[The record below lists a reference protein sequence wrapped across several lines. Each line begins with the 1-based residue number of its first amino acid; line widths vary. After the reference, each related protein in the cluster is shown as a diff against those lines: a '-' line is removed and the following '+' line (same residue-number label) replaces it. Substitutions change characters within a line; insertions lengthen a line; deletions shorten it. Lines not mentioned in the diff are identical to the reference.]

1 MRTIM
6 YAAVTTA
13 GLFGAALAEAA
24 NFDPRVIT
32 FGEARQ
38 EIQSTPVLQRPN
50 RPLHIYGNAARRRH
64 QRGASAGPSVGASA
78 GYNHATRR
86 VPTAKRP
93 EPTSVHHWVFFFC

>member
-64 QRGASAGPSVGASA
+64 QRGASAGPSAR
-78 GYNHATRR
+78 TQR
-86 VPTAKRP
+86 
-93 EPTSVHHWVFFFC
+93 

>member
-1 MRTIM
+1 MRTIL

-13 GLFGAALAEAA
+13 GLFGAALAEGA

-64 QRGASAGPSVGASA
+64 QRGASAGPSAR
-78 GYNHATRR
+78 TQR
-86 VPTAKRP
+86 
-93 EPTSVHHWVFFFC
+93 

>member
-6 YAAVTTA
+6 FAAVTAA
-13 GLFGAALAEAA
+13 GLLCAAMAQGA

-64 QRGASAGPSVGASA
+64 HRGATAGPSAR
-78 GYNHATRR
+78 TQR
-86 VPTAKRP
+86 
-93 EPTSVHHWVFFFC
+93 